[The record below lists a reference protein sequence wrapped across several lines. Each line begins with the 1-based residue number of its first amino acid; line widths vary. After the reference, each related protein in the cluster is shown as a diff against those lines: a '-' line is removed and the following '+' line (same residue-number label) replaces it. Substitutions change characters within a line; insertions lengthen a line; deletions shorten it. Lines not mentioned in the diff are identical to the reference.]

1 MKEKLWRLLGWG
13 LGNSK
18 QRVRKKKK
26 LTLCTDLC
34 VFLSNRGT
42 E

>member
-18 QRVRKKKK
+18 QRVRKKKAY
-26 LTLCTDLC
+26 TVYSFVCDF
-34 VFLSNRGT
+34 V
-42 E
+42 